1 MCIFTS
7 EDGIGAFDI
16 IVGFPLLQLPP
27 QVTSKYSNIKTWLD
41 NVKIKT
47 QPWSSKLQDL
57 GTKAEGEKKKD
68 SKKKDNS
75 KAKPQEEKK
84 RKLRVLCIHGYRQN
98 AKTSKEKLGSF
109 RKLIA
114 KFADLDFITAPH
126 LIPSD
131 LPEEQVITFLLT
143 KNKLNLLFRISMVG
157 GSVSLVEHLMP
168 MRTLTVI

>member
-1 MCIFTS
+1 MCFCHLCKFTS
-7 EDGIGAFDI
+7 EDEIGAFDI

-57 GTKAEGEKKKD
+57 GTKEEGEKKKD

-131 LPEEQVITFLLT
+131 LPAEQVFTFLLT
-143 KNKLNLLFRISMVG
+143 KNKLNQD
-157 GSVSLVEHLMP
+157 
-168 MRTLTVI
+168 